1 MKEFKVIFSLALI
14 LTMLSPIICFE
25 ISPVKFASIFA
36 QIKDQCTEQ
45 LNKAEEEYR
54 AGKWTEAIN
63 LIDECLTKSNLSS
76 LEKGKA
82 YRILS
87 LVYIEMQSEK
97 EANKAVKNMLIMVP
111 NYKIETD
118 RDSAPLQTIINDVA
132 QTLIPKINIILPD
145 SRRQNENGFIMTVK
159 GSNFTYG
166 SKVMLN
172 GIGKSTTFIN
182 DSELQA
188 KIPASDILVEDEYTI
203 TVYSPLL
210 NGRTSNAL
218 KFMVENSSMSLWKWF
233 ALGTGAIATVV
244 ATIFLLKPPPEGKT
258 IADPPERP

>member
-1 MKEFKVIFSLALI
+1 MKDVKVIFSLALLLTI
-14 LTMLSPIICFE
+14 LAPIISFE
-25 ISPVKFASIFA
+25 ISPVKFASIYA

-63 LIDECLTKSNLSS
+63 LIDQCLTKSNLSAV
-76 LEKGKA
+76 EKGKA

-87 LVYIEMQSEK
+87 LVYIAMQSEK
-97 EANKAVKNMLIMVP
+97 EANNAVKNMLKMVP
-111 NYKIETD
+111 NYKIEPD
-118 RDSAPLQTIINDVA
+118 RDSPSLQKIIDDMA
-132 QTLIPKINIILPD
+132 QTLTPEITVIIPN

-172 GIGKSTTFIN
+172 EIGKSTTFIN

-188 KIPASDILVEDEYTI
+188 KIPASDILKEDEYKI
-203 TVYSPLL
+203 TVYSPIL

-218 KFMVENSSMSLWKWF
+218 RFVVKTSSMSLWKWF
-233 ALGTGAIATVV
+233 ALGSATIAIVV
-244 ATIFLLKPPPEGKT
+244 ATIFLLKPNPDRPA